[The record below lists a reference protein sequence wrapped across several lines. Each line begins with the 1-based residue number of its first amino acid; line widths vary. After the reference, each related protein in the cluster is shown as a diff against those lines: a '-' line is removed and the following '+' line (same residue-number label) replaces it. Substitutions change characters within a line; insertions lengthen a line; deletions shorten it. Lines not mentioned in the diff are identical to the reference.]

1 MTSST
6 TMTDEHTPHT
16 DTETAD
22 ALPAAVRGAITAAA
36 DAATDLEHAEPGTG
50 ALTVQVCS
58 ASEIAYDPA
67 TWTTVGTYLA
77 ADAALL
83 ADRLVD
89 ALGDSANLHTDTG
102 VLVITHTYTDP
113 DDTGTETAEET
124 FMSASDP
131 TAEPPLLTFHA
142 DRVQDL
148 GDDVVQDPTGNDSL
162 LRLQQ
167 HWLLQAALDSGVI
180 TYDRQ
185 RWGDLT
191 LGATFTESNQYEI
204 VFQITYDIAGAPN
217 VVDGRTT
224 DYPDDYNELDTDAQ
238 NAFPSTLVPNPPTA
252 AGWLSFLVESLN
264 ELHRA
269 TTVLVRGWPQ

>member
-6 TMTDEHTPHT
+6 AMTDEHTPHT

-22 ALPAAVRGAITAAA
+22 ALPAAVREAITAAA
-36 DAATDLEHAEPGTG
+36 DTAQDLEHAEPGPG

-58 ASEIAYDPA
+58 ASELAYDPA

-113 DDTGTETAEET
+113 ADTGTDTAEET

-148 GDDVVQDPTGNDSL
+148 GDDAVQDPTGNDSL

-191 LGATFTESNQYEI
+191 LGATFTESNQHEI

-238 NAFPSTLVPNPPTA
+238 NTVVSTLVPNPPTA
-252 AGWLSFLVESLN
+252 VGWLSFLVESLN

-269 TTVLVRGWPQ
+269 TGMLVGGWPR